1 MAEEFV
7 GVEIAVIVV
16 TASIVL
22 AGILVGI
29 GRAIENKKIE
39 QFGLEELI
47 QSVVNAA
54 IIGSFAAVVELVGS
68 ISSTVVSESCSAGN
82 VVMQLICTLNMINV
96 SLFTMFQQLVQTLN
110 IIGYYQSL
118 SLDFGAFAVSPFIN
132 LASVSDLLS
141 GQLLALNII
150 MMLSQLNAQIA
161 LFIGQN
167 ALGLIF
173 PLGLVLRTLFATRK
187 LGGFL
192 IALAIGLYIFY
203 PTFILIFPNPSE
215 SINLSSWSMEN
226 FTNNTYYQTV
236 PVIDLNDNHA
246 LAAKLDLMSGRCNF
260 NDSLFYVNGTMV
272 NSTLFVINETDSVN
286 ITIEENG
293 TACDLFLYSEQNYTK
308 DVSVDL
314 SGDLTVI
321 AQANDHAIA
330 QTTLYNVLAP
340 IFSLIVTIVFV
351 KELSSILGSEIGI
364 KSFASV

>member
-7 GVEIAVIVV
+7 GIEIAVIVV

-29 GRAIENKKIE
+29 GRAIESKRIE

-54 IIGSFAAVVELVGS
+54 IIGSFAVVVELVGT
-68 ISSTVVSESCSAGN
+68 ISSTAVVESCSAGN
-82 VVMQLICTLNMINV
+82 VVTQLICTLDSVNT
-96 SLFTMFQQLVQTLN
+96 SLFFLFQQLVQTLN
-110 IIGYYQSL
+110 IIGYYQSI
-118 SLDFGAFAVSPFIN
+118 SLDFGAFAISPFVN
-132 LASVSDLLS
+132 LASVSDLFS

-150 MMLSQLNAQIA
+150 MMLSQLNTQVAT
-161 LFIGQN
+161 FIGQN

-203 PTFILIFPNPSE
+203 PTFILIFPNPTE
-215 SINLSSWSMEN
+215 TINTSTAIMEN
-226 FTNNTYYQTV
+226 FTNNTYYATV
-236 PVIDLNDNHA
+236 PVIDLNDNYA
-246 LAAKLDLMSGRCNF
+246 LAAKLDLMSGRCSFDN
-260 NDSLFYVNGTMV
+260 SLFYINGTMRNYTTILV
-272 NSTLFVINETDSVN
+272 NETLVN
-286 ITIEENG
+286 FTLEENG
-293 TACDLFLYSEQNYTK
+293 TSCDLFLYSQQNHTQNL
-308 DVSVDL
+308 SVDL
-314 SGDLTVI
+314 SGDLTII

-330 QTTLYNVLAP
+330 QSTLYNVLAP

-351 KELSSILGSEIGI
+351 KELASILGSEIGI
-364 KSFASV
+364 KSFASI